1 MMFDV
6 AIIGAGPVGLAAAI
20 EAKRAGLSYV
30 ILEKGC
36 VVNAVFEYPTYMTF
50 FTTAERLEIGNHPLV
65 TSTEKATRREALAY
79 YRLVSAREELN
90 LRQYAEVVA
99 IHPAPAGFTLEVE
112 EKSGAMGVVECRTC
126 VVATGYFDNPN
137 RLGIP
142 GEDGENV
149 SHYYTEAHP
158 FWGLNVTVVGG
169 GNSAADAA
177 LDLYRHG
184 VNVTLVHRGADLRHT
199 IKYWVKPDLENR
211 IKEGSIKAQ
220 LGSTVR
226 EITGDAVIVDSPEG
240 RASIP
245 TDFTFLLVG
254 YSPDTTMLEAAGV
267 TVDADGRIAYDPDSY
282 ETRDVPGL
290 YVIGS
295 VYAGRFTGQVFIENG
310 KVDAV
315 KAVTHV
321 KQQLEVREGLVAA
334 D

>member
-20 EAKRAGLSYV
+20 EAKRAGFSYV
-30 ILEKGC
+30 VLEKGC

-50 FTTAERLEIGNHPLV
+50 FTTAERLEIGNHPLI
-65 TSTEKATRREALAY
+65 TSTEKATRKEALSY
-79 YRLVSAREELN
+79 YRLVSAREGLEI
-90 LRQYAEVVA
+90 RQYCEVVA
-99 IHPAPAGFTLEVE
+99 IHPAPAGFTLRVE
-112 EKSGAMGVVECRTC
+112 EKNGAMGVVECRKC
-126 VVATGYFDNPN
+126 IVATGYFDNPN
-137 RLGIP
+137 QLGIP

-184 VNVTLVHRGADLRHT
+184 VNVTLVHRGPDLKHT

-211 IKEGSIKAQ
+211 IKERSIHAQ
-220 LGSTVR
+220 LGSNVV
-226 EITGDAVIVDSPEG
+226 EITPDAVIVDAPEG
-240 RASIP
+240 RKAIP

-254 YSPDTTMLEAAGV
+254 YAPDTTMLEEAGV
-267 TVDADGRIAYDPDSY
+267 SVDTDGRIAFDPSSF
-282 ETRDVPGL
+282 ETLDLPGL

-315 KAVTHV
+315 KAVAHV
-321 KQQLEVREGLVAA
+321 KAQLEARAVALA
-334 D
+334 

>member
-6 AIIGAGPVGLAAAI
+6 VIIGAGPVGLAAAI

-30 ILEKGC
+30 VLEKGC
-36 VVNAVFEYPTYMTF
+36 VANAIFEYPSFMTF
-50 FTTAERLEIGNHPLV
+50 FTTAERLEIGNHPFV
-65 TSTEKATRREALAY
+65 TGTEKATRREALAY
-79 YRLVSAREELN
+79 YRLVSARENLN
-90 LRQYAEVVA
+90 LRQYSEVTA
-99 IHPAPAGFTLEVE
+99 IHPAPAGFTLEVNA
-112 EKSGAMGVVECRTC
+112 KNGDMTTVECRTC

-137 RLGIP
+137 HLGIA
-142 GEDGENV
+142 GEDSENV

-211 IKEGSIKAQ
+211 IKEGSIKAC
-220 LGSTVR
+220 LSSTVK
-226 EITGDAVIVDSPEG
+226 EITPNAVILETGTGEV
-240 RASIP
+240 AIP

-254 YSPDTTMLEAAGV
+254 YKPDTTMLEEAGIK
-267 TVDADGRIAYDPDSY
+267 VDKDGRIAFDPGTFESKDL
-282 ETRDVPGL
+282 EGL

-315 KAVTHV
+315 KAVTDI
-321 KQQLEVREGLVAA
+321 QQKLLARAA
-334 D
+334 LISE

>member
-6 AIIGAGPVGLAAAI
+6 VIVGAGPVGLAAAI

-30 ILEKGC
+30 VLEKGC

-50 FTTAERLEIGNHPLV
+50 FTTAERLEIGNHPLI
-65 TSTEKATRREALAY
+65 TSTEKATRKEALSY
-79 YRLVSAREELN
+79 YRLVSAREQLKI
-90 LRQYAEVVA
+90 RQYSEVVA

-112 EKSGAMGVVECRTC
+112 EKNGAMGVVECRKC
-126 VVATGYFDNPN
+126 IVATGYFDNPN
-137 RLGIP
+137 QLGIG

-184 VNVTLVHRGADLRHT
+184 VNVTLVHRGPDLKHT

-211 IKEGSIKAQ
+211 IKEGSIHAQ
-220 LGSTVR
+220 LGSNLL
-226 EITGDAVIVDSPEG
+226 EITPDAVIVDAPEG
-240 RASIP
+240 RKAIP

-254 YSPDTTMLEAAGV
+254 YAPDTTMLKAAGIG
-267 TVDADGRIAYDPDSY
+267 VDADGRIAFDPGTF
-282 ETRDVPGL
+282 ETLDLPGL

-315 KAVTHV
+315 KAVAHV
-321 KQQLEVREGLVAA
+321 KTQLEAREAVLA
-334 D
+334 

>member
-6 AIIGAGPVGLAAAI
+6 VIVGAGPVGLAAAI

-30 ILEKGC
+30 VLEKGC

-50 FTTAERLEIGNHPLV
+50 FTTAERLEIGNHPLI
-65 TSTEKATRREALAY
+65 TSTEKATRKEALSY
-79 YRLVSAREELN
+79 YRLVSAREGLKI
-90 LRQYAEVVA
+90 RQYSEVVA

-112 EKSGAMGVVECRTC
+112 EKNGAMGVVECRKC
-126 VVATGYFDNPN
+126 IVATGYFDNPN
-137 RLGIP
+137 QLGIG

-184 VNVTLVHRGADLRHT
+184 VNVTLVHRGPDLKHT

-211 IKEGSIKAQ
+211 IKEGSIHAQ
-220 LGSTVR
+220 LCSNLL
-226 EITGDAVIVDSPEG
+226 EITPDAVIVDAPEG
-240 RASIP
+240 RKAIP

-254 YSPDTTMLEAAGV
+254 YAPDTTMLKAAGIG
-267 TVDADGRIAYDPDSY
+267 VDADGRIAFDPGTF
-282 ETRDVPGL
+282 ETLDLPGL

-315 KAVTHV
+315 KAVAHV
-321 KQQLEVREGLVAA
+321 KTQLEAREAVLA
-334 D
+334 

>member
-6 AIIGAGPVGLAAAI
+6 AIVGAGPVGLAAAI

-30 ILEKGC
+30 VLEKGC

-50 FTTAERLEIGNHPLV
+50 FTTAERLEIGNHPLI
-65 TSTEKATRREALAY
+65 TSTEKATRKEALSY
-79 YRLVSAREELN
+79 YRLVSAREQLEI
-90 LRQYAEVVA
+90 RQYSEVVA

-112 EKSGAMGVVECRTC
+112 QKNGAMGVVECRKC
-126 VVATGYFDNPN
+126 IVATGYFDNPN
-137 RLGIP
+137 QLGIP

-184 VNVTLVHRGADLRHT
+184 VNVTLVHRGPDLKHT

-211 IKEGSIKAQ
+211 IKEGSIHAQ
-220 LGSTVR
+220 LGSNVV
-226 EITGDAVIVDSPEG
+226 EITPDAVIVDAPEG
-240 RASIP
+240 RKAIP

-254 YSPDTTMLEAAGV
+254 YAPDTSMLEAAGIG
-267 TVDADGRIAYDPDSY
+267 VDKDGRIAFDSSSF
-282 ETRDVPGL
+282 ETLDLPGL

-315 KAVTHV
+315 KAIAHITA
-321 KQQLEVREGLVAA
+321 QLEAREIVMA
-334 D
+334 

>member
-6 AIIGAGPVGLAAAI
+6 AIVGAGPVGLQAAI

-30 ILEKGC
+30 VLEKGC

-50 FTTAERLEIGNHPLV
+50 FTTAERLEIGNHPFV
-65 TSTEKATRREALAY
+65 TSTEKATRKEALAY
-79 YRLVSAREELN
+79 YRLVSAREGLN
-90 LRQYAEVVA
+90 IRQYCEVVA

-112 EKSGAMGVVECRTC
+112 EKSGAMGVVECRKC
-126 VVATGYFDNPN
+126 IVATGYFDNPN

-184 VNVTLVHRGADLRHT
+184 VNVTLVHRGPDLKHT

-220 LGSTVR
+220 LASTVL
-226 EITGDAVIVDSPEG
+226 EVTPDAVVVDSPEG
-240 RASIP
+240 VKAIP

-254 YSPDTTMLEAAGV
+254 YAPDTTMLEAAGIS
-267 TVDADGRIAYDPDSY
+267 VDADGRIAYDPATF
-282 ETRDVPGL
+282 ETRDLPGL

-310 KVDAV
+310 KVDALNAV
-315 KAVTHV
+315 AHIKA
-321 KQQLEVREGLVAA
+321 QLAAREAALV
-334 D
+334 

>member
-30 ILEKGC
+30 VLEKGC

-50 FTTAERLEIGNHPLV
+50 FTTAERLEIGNHPLI
-65 TSTEKATRREALAY
+65 TSTEKATRKEALSY
-79 YRLVSAREELN
+79 YRLVSAREQLEI
-90 LRQYAEVVA
+90 RQYSEVVA
-99 IHPAPAGFTLEVE
+99 IHPAPAGFTLQVE
-112 EKSGAMGVVECRTC
+112 EKNGAMGVVECRKC
-126 VVATGYFDNPN
+126 IVATGYFDNPN
-137 RLGIP
+137 QLGVP

-184 VNVTLVHRGADLRHT
+184 VNVTLVHRGPDLKHT

-211 IKEGSIKAQ
+211 IKEGSIHAQ
-220 LGSTVR
+220 LGSNLL
-226 EITGDAVIVDSPEG
+226 EITLDAVMVDAPEG
-240 RASIP
+240 RKAIP

-254 YSPDTTMLEAAGV
+254 YTPDTTMLTAAGV
-267 TVDADGRIAYDPDSY
+267 NVDSDGRIAFDSSSF
-282 ETRDVPGL
+282 ETLDVAGL

-315 KAVTHV
+315 KAVAHV
-321 KQQLEVREGLVAA
+321 KAQLEARAVALV
-334 D
+334 

>member
-1 MMFDV
+1 MFDV
-6 AIIGAGPVGLAAAI
+6 AIVGAGPVGLAAAI

-30 ILEKGC
+30 VLEKGC

-50 FTTAERLEIGNHPLV
+50 FTTAERLEIGNHPLI
-65 TSTEKATRREALAY
+65 TSTEKATRKEALSY
-79 YRLVSAREELN
+79 YRLVSAREGLEI
-90 LRQYAEVVA
+90 RQYCEVVA

-112 EKSGAMGVVECRTC
+112 EKNGAMGVVECRKC
-126 VVATGYFDNPN
+126 IVATGYFDNPN
-137 RLGIP
+137 QLGIP

-184 VNVTLVHRGADLRHT
+184 VNVTLVHRGPDLKHT

-211 IKEGSIKAQ
+211 IKEGSIHAQ
-220 LGSTVR
+220 LSSNVF
-226 EITGDAVIVDSPEG
+226 EITPDAVIVDAPEG
-240 RASIP
+240 RKAIP

-254 YSPDTTMLEAAGV
+254 YAPDTSMLEAAGIG
-267 TVDADGRIAYDPDSY
+267 VDSDGRIAFDSSSF
-282 ETRDVPGL
+282 ETLDLPGL

-315 KAVTHV
+315 KAVSHV
-321 KQQLEVREGLVAA
+321 KTQLEAREIVLA
-334 D
+334 

>member
-30 ILEKGC
+30 VLEKGC

-50 FTTAERLEIGNHPLV
+50 FTTAERLEIGNHPLI
-65 TSTEKATRREALAY
+65 TSTEKATRKEALAY
-79 YRLVSAREELN
+79 YRLVSAREQLEI
-90 LRQYAEVVA
+90 RQYSEVVA
-99 IHPAPAGFTLEVE
+99 IHPAPAGFTLQVE
-112 EKSGAMGVVECRTC
+112 EKNGAMGVVECRKC
-126 VVATGYFDNPN
+126 IVATGYFDNPN
-137 RLGIP
+137 QLGIP
-142 GEDGENV
+142 GEEGENV

-184 VNVTLVHRGADLRHT
+184 VNVTLVHRGPDLKHT

-211 IKEGSIKAQ
+211 IKEGSIHAQ
-220 LGSTVR
+220 LGSNVV
-226 EITGDAVIVDSPEG
+226 EITPDAVIVDAPEG
-240 RASIP
+240 RKVIP

-254 YSPDTTMLEAAGV
+254 YAPDTTMLKTAGV
-267 TVDADGRIAYDPDSY
+267 QVDGDGRIAFDPSSF
-282 ETRDVPGL
+282 ETLDLPGL

-315 KAVTHV
+315 KAINHVTA
-321 KQQLEVREGLVAA
+321 QLEAREAVLV
-334 D
+334 

>member
-30 ILEKGC
+30 VLEKGC

-50 FTTAERLEIGNHPLV
+50 FTTAERLEIGNHPLI
-65 TSTEKATRREALAY
+65 TSTEKATRKEALSY
-79 YRLVSAREELN
+79 YRLVSAREGLN
-90 LRQYAEVVA
+90 IRQYSEVVA
-99 IHPAPAGFTLEVE
+99 IHPAPAGFTLQIE
-112 EKSGAMGVVECRTC
+112 EKNGAMGVVECRKC
-126 VVATGYFDNPN
+126 IVATGYFDNPN
-137 RLGIP
+137 QLGIA

-184 VNVTLVHRGADLRHT
+184 VNVTLVHRGPDLKHT

-211 IKEGSIKAQ
+211 IKEGSIHAQ
-220 LGSTVR
+220 LGSNVV
-226 EITGDAVIVDSPEG
+226 EITPDAVIVDAPEG
-240 RASIP
+240 RKAIP

-254 YSPDTTMLEAAGV
+254 YAPDTTMLTAAGIS
-267 TVDADGRIAYDPDSY
+267 VDKDGRIAFDPSSF
-282 ETRDVPGL
+282 ETLDLPGL

-315 KAVTHV
+315 SAINHV
-321 KQQLEVREGLVAA
+321 KAQLEARAVALV
-334 D
+334 

>member
-6 AIIGAGPVGLAAAI
+6 AIVGAGPVGLAAAI

-30 ILEKGC
+30 VLEKGC

-50 FTTAERLEIGNHPLV
+50 FTTAERLEIGNHPLI
-65 TSTEKATRREALAY
+65 TSTEKATRKEALSY
-79 YRLVSAREELN
+79 YRLVSAREGLEI
-90 LRQYAEVVA
+90 RQYCEVVA
-99 IHPAPAGFTLEVE
+99 IHPAPAGFTLQVE
-112 EKSGAMGVVECRTC
+112 EKNGAMGVVECRKC
-126 VVATGYFDNPN
+126 IVATGYFDNPN
-137 RLGIP
+137 QLGIP

-184 VNVTLVHRGADLRHT
+184 VNVTLVHRGPDLKHT

-211 IKEGSIKAQ
+211 IKEGSIRAQ
-220 LGSTVR
+220 LGSNLL
-226 EITGDAVIVDSPEG
+226 EITPDAVIVDAPEG
-240 RASIP
+240 RKAIA

-254 YSPDTTMLEAAGV
+254 YAPDTSMLESAGV
-267 TVDADGRIAYDPDSY
+267 NVDGDGRIAFDSGSF
-282 ETRDVPGL
+282 ETLDLPGL

-315 KAVTHV
+315 KAVAHV
-321 KQQLEVREGLVAA
+321 KAQLEAREAVLA
-334 D
+334 

>member
-1 MMFDV
+1 MFDV

-20 EAKRAGLSYV
+20 EAKRNGLSYV

-36 VVNAVFEYPTYMTF
+36 VANAIFEYPTFMTF
-50 FTTAERLEIGNHPLV
+50 FTTAERLEIGNHPFV
-65 TSTEKATRREALAY
+65 TGTEKATRREALAY
-79 YRLVSAREELN
+79 YRLVSAREALN
-90 LRQYAEVVA
+90 LRQYSEVTA
-99 IHPAPAGFTLEVE
+99 IHPAPAGFTLEVNA
-112 EKSGAMGVVECRTC
+112 KNGDMTVVECRTC

-137 RLGIP
+137 HLGIA
-142 GEDGENV
+142 GEDSENV

-211 IKEGSIKAQ
+211 IKEGSIKAC
-220 LGSTVR
+220 LSSTVK
-226 EITGDAVIVDSPEG
+226 EITQNAVKLETDAGEVSV
-240 RASIP
+240 P

-254 YSPDTTMLEAAGV
+254 YKPETSMLEEAGV
-267 TVDADGRIAYDPDSY
+267 KTDKDGRISFNP
-282 ETRDVPGL
+282 ETFESNDLEGL
-290 YVIGS
+290 YLIGS

-310 KVDAV
+310 KLDAI
-315 KAVTHV
+315 KALSSIKT
-321 KQQLEVREGLVAA
+321 QLDARERVI
-334 D
+334 

>member
-6 AIIGAGPVGLAAAI
+6 VIVGAGPVGLAAAI

-30 ILEKGC
+30 VLEKGC

-50 FTTAERLEIGNHPLV
+50 FTTAERMEIGNHPLI
-65 TSTEKATRREALAY
+65 TSTEKATRKEALSY
-79 YRLVSAREELN
+79 YRLVSAREGLKI
-90 LRQYAEVVA
+90 RQYSEVVA

-112 EKSGAMGVVECRTC
+112 EKNGAMGVVECRKC
-126 VVATGYFDNPN
+126 IVATGYFDNPN
-137 RLGIP
+137 QLGIG

-184 VNVTLVHRGADLRHT
+184 VNVTLVHRGPDLKHT

-211 IKEGSIKAQ
+211 IKEGSIHAQ
-220 LGSTVR
+220 LCSNLL
-226 EITGDAVIVDSPEG
+226 EITPDAVIVDAPEG
-240 RASIP
+240 RKAIP

-254 YSPDTTMLEAAGV
+254 YAPDTTMLKAAGIG
-267 TVDADGRIAYDPDSY
+267 VDADGRIAFDPGTF
-282 ETRDVPGL
+282 ETLDLPGL

-315 KAVTHV
+315 KAVAHV
-321 KQQLEVREGLVAA
+321 KTQLEAREAVLA
-334 D
+334 

>member
-30 ILEKGC
+30 VLEKGC

-50 FTTAERLEIGNHPLV
+50 FTTAERLEIGNHPLI
-65 TSTEKATRREALAY
+65 TSTEKATRKEALSY
-79 YRLVSAREELN
+79 YRLVSAREN
-90 LRQYAEVVA
+90 LEIRQYCEVVA

-112 EKSGAMGVVECRTC
+112 EKNGAMGVVECRKC
-126 VVATGYFDNPN
+126 IVATGYFDNPN
-137 RLGIP
+137 QLGIN
-142 GEDGENV
+142 GEEGENV

-184 VNVTLVHRGADLRHT
+184 VNVTLVHRGPDLKHT

-211 IKEGSIKAQ
+211 IKEGSIHAQ
-220 LGSTVR
+220 LGSNVL
-226 EITGDAVIVDSPEG
+226 EITPDAVIVDAPEG
-240 RASIP
+240 RKAIP

-254 YSPDTTMLEAAGV
+254 YAPDTTMLEAAGIG
-267 TVDADGRIAYDPDSY
+267 VDGDGRIAFDSSSF
-282 ETRDVPGL
+282 ETLDVPGL

-315 KAVTHV
+315 KAVAHV
-321 KQQLEVREGLVAA
+321 KTQLEARAVALA
-334 D
+334 

>member
-6 AIIGAGPVGLAAAI
+6 VIVGAGPVGLAAAI

-30 ILEKGC
+30 VLEKGC

-50 FTTAERLEIGNHPLV
+50 FTTAERLEIGNHPLI
-65 TSTEKATRREALAY
+65 TSTEKATRKEALSY
-79 YRLVSAREELN
+79 YRLVSAREQLKI
-90 LRQYAEVVA
+90 RQYSEVVA

-112 EKSGAMGVVECRTC
+112 EKNGAMGVVECRKC
-126 VVATGYFDNPN
+126 IVATGYFDNPN
-137 RLGIP
+137 QLGIG

-184 VNVTLVHRGADLRHT
+184 VNVTLVHRGPDLKHT

-211 IKEGSIKAQ
+211 IKEGSIHAQ
-220 LGSTVR
+220 LGSNLL
-226 EITGDAVIVDSPEG
+226 EITPDAVIVDAPEG
-240 RASIP
+240 RKAIP

-254 YSPDTTMLEAAGV
+254 YAPDTTMLEAAGIG
-267 TVDADGRIAYDPDSY
+267 VDADGRIAFDPGTF
-282 ETRDVPGL
+282 ETLDLPGL

-315 KAVTHV
+315 KAVAHV
-321 KQQLEVREGLVAA
+321 KTQLEAREAVLA
-334 D
+334 

>member
-6 AIIGAGPVGLAAAI
+6 VIVGAGPVGLAAAI

-30 ILEKGC
+30 VLEKGC

-50 FTTAERLEIGNHPLV
+50 FTTAERLEIGNHPLI
-65 TSTEKATRREALAY
+65 TSTEKATRKEALSY
-79 YRLVSAREELN
+79 YRLVSAREQLKI
-90 LRQYAEVVA
+90 RQYSEVVA

-112 EKSGAMGVVECRTC
+112 EKNGAMGVVECRKC
-126 VVATGYFDNPN
+126 IVATGYFDNPN
-137 RLGIP
+137 QLGIG

-184 VNVTLVHRGADLRHT
+184 VNVTLVHRGPDLKHT

-211 IKEGSIKAQ
+211 IKEGSIHAQ
-220 LGSTVR
+220 LGSNLL
-226 EITGDAVIVDSPEG
+226 EITPDAVIVDAPEG
-240 RASIP
+240 HKAIP

-254 YSPDTTMLEAAGV
+254 YAPDTTMLEAAGIG
-267 TVDADGRIAYDPDSY
+267 VDADGRIAFDPGTF
-282 ETRDVPGL
+282 ETLDLPGL

-315 KAVTHV
+315 KAVAHV
-321 KQQLEVREGLVAA
+321 KTQLEAREAVLA
-334 D
+334 

>member
-6 AIIGAGPVGLAAAI
+6 VIVGAGPVGLAAAI

-30 ILEKGC
+30 VLEKGC

-50 FTTAERLEIGNHPLV
+50 FTTAERLEIGNHPLI
-65 TSTEKATRREALAY
+65 TSTEKATRKEALSY
-79 YRLVSAREELN
+79 NRLVSAREQLKI
-90 LRQYAEVVA
+90 RQYSEVVA

-112 EKSGAMGVVECRTC
+112 EKNGAMGVVECRKC
-126 VVATGYFDNPN
+126 IVATGYFDNPN
-137 RLGIP
+137 QLGIG

-184 VNVTLVHRGADLRHT
+184 VNVTLVHRGPDLKHT

-211 IKEGSIKAQ
+211 IKEGSIHAQ
-220 LGSTVR
+220 LGSNLL
-226 EITGDAVIVDSPEG
+226 EITPDAVIVDAPEG
-240 RASIP
+240 RKAIP

-254 YSPDTTMLEAAGV
+254 YAPDTTMLKAAGIG
-267 TVDADGRIAYDPDSY
+267 VDADGRIAFDPGTF
-282 ETRDVPGL
+282 ETLDLPGL

-315 KAVTHV
+315 KAVAHV
-321 KQQLEVREGLVAA
+321 KTQLEAREAVLA
-334 D
+334 

>member
-6 AIIGAGPVGLAAAI
+6 AIVGAGPVGLAAAI

-30 ILEKGC
+30 VLEKGC

-50 FTTAERLEIGNHPLV
+50 FTTAERLEIGNHPLI
-65 TSTEKATRREALAY
+65 TSTEKATRKEALSY
-79 YRLVSAREELN
+79 YRLVSAREGLEI
-90 LRQYAEVVA
+90 RQYCEVVA

-112 EKSGAMGVVECRTC
+112 EKNGAMGVVECRKC
-126 VVATGYFDNPN
+126 IVATGYFDNPN
-137 RLGIP
+137 QLGIP

-184 VNVTLVHRGADLRHT
+184 VNVTLVHRGPDLKHT

-211 IKEGSIKAQ
+211 IKEGSIHAQ
-220 LGSTVR
+220 LGSNVV
-226 EITGDAVIVDSPEG
+226 EITPDAVIVDAPEG
-240 RASIP
+240 RKSIP

-254 YSPDTTMLEAAGV
+254 YAPDTTMLEEAGV
-267 TVDADGRIAYDPDSY
+267 SVDADGRIAFDSSTF
-282 ETRDVPGL
+282 ETLDLPGL

-315 KAVTHV
+315 KAINHV
-321 KQQLEVREGLVAA
+321 KAQLEARAAVLV
-334 D
+334 